1 MVLVKIEQTDGGMVA
16 RAEKN
21 KLAYNIRGL
30 LKMSGFKV
38 LDNDYDTFIV
48 FCDRFSWEQFYY
60 DRVDWFVNQHK
71 ALFIVEHLR
80 SIGETKL
87 AGLARYVC

>member
-1 MVLVKIEQTDGGMVA
+1 MVLVKIEQTDSGMVA

-38 LDNDYDTFIV
+38 LDN
-48 FCDRFSWEQFYY
+48 
-60 DRVDWFVNQHK
+60 DWFVNQHK